1 METLNISDQTP
12 RSESRLK
19 TLFWPT
25 LENDVD
31 VDTVTRQGFWLC
43 VVVGV
48 ASLVFSSI
56 VGQLAGGLIE
66 GGFFLLAGM
75 GVRRRSITAAMGA
88 LAVYSLSTLILLR
101 VGQFG
106 VVRILMMA
114 LLLANV
120 RGIWLTA
127 RFRAE
132 ETEPPPLPMESTW
145 SERLS
150 DRLPIA
156 VWPWGRGIFYIL
168 LPLMLLGSGIVLFN
182 PPR

>member
-1 METLNISDQTP
+1 METLNISDQTA
-12 RSESRLK
+12 RSESRWK

-25 LENDVD
+25 LQNDVD

-43 VVVGV
+43 AVVGV
-48 ASLVFSSI
+48 ASLLFSAMA
-56 VGQLAGGLIE
+56 GQLAAGIIE
-66 GGFFLLAGM
+66 GSFFFLAGI
-75 GVRRRSITAAMGA
+75 GVRRRSITAALGA
-88 LAVYSLSTLILLR
+88 LAIYSLTTFILLR
-101 VGQFG
+101 IGQFG
-106 VVRILMMA
+106 VVRIFMMA

-132 ETEPPPLPMESTW
+132 AQEPPPLPMDRTW

-150 DRLPIA
+150 DRLPLA
-156 VWPWGRGIFYIL
+156 VWPWGRWLFYLL
-168 LPLMLLGSGIVLFN
+168 LPLMLAGSVFVLVM